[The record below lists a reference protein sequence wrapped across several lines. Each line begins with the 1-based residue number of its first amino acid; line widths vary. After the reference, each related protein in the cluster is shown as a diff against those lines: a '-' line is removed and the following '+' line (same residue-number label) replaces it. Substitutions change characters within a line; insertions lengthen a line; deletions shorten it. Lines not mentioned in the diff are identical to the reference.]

1 MDTPARLLWPMI
13 TYRIDSTGRHRAGQ
27 LNEFTC
33 IGRNQVFYRR
43 LACSTEGKVNSG
55 FGFVFRSHNN
65 SVSFATAPQIKYSV
79 CIFPF

>member
-1 MDTPARLLWPMI
+1 MHLRVSEEIKNGGNFSM
-13 TYRIDSTGRHRAGQ
+13 
-27 LNEFTC
+27 E
-33 IGRNQVFYRR
+33 
-43 LACSTEGKVNSG
+43 VNSG